1 VIRLLA
7 AHGVISPGLE
17 NRLRGLGGF
26 RNVLV
31 HGYREIDE
39 EKVYEFLQQDSAVFR
54 EFANVVDAWL
64 AGTG

>member
-1 VIRLLA
+1 MLA
-7 AHGVISPGLE
+7 AHGVISPDLE

-39 EKVYEFLQQDSAVFR
+39 EKVYGSSSRTASFSASSR
-54 EFANVVDAWL
+54 MS
-64 AGTG
+64 